1 MASVPVTNTPSK
13 TVGTTTVATSTG
25 ATAGLLVAFF
35 IQEALGLNLSSV
47 GLAGLSVVLTLA
59 GGFIAG
65 WLSPSKAGEAQAAAI
80 GAAEALAPVIADRVA
95 ASIPEPAVYAD
106 AVAQVAPTASVPSAG
121 EVADAVLAKQSE
133 KEHALV
139 EDADEFEPLSL
150 STNSSSVSTH

>member
-1 MASVPVTNTPSK
+1 MASVPVASTPSK

-35 IQEALGLNLSSV
+35 IQEALGLHLSSV
-47 GLAGLSVVLTLA
+47 GLAGLSVVLTLT

-80 GAAEALAPVIADRVA
+80 GAAEALAPVVADRVA

-133 KEHALV
+133 KANEPV
-139 EDADEFEPLSL
+139 EGTEEFEPMSI
-150 STNSSSVSTH
+150 SSDSSQ

>member
-1 MASVPVTNTPSK
+1 MASVPVTNTPPK

-47 GLAGLSVVLTLA
+47 GLAGLSVVLTLT

-65 WLSPSKAGEAQAAAI
+65 WLSPSKVGEAQAVAI
-80 GAAEALAPVIADRVA
+80 AAAEAVAPVVADRVA

-106 AVAQVAPTASVPSAG
+106 AVAQVAPTASVPSAS

-133 KEHALV
+133 QVGQVSSESV
-139 EDADEFEPLSL
+139 DDSGEFEPLPISA
-150 STNSSSVSTH
+150 

>member
-35 IQEALGLNLSSV
+35 IQEAFGLNLSSV
-47 GLAGLSVVLTLA
+47 GLAGLSVILTLT

-80 GAAEALAPVIADRVA
+80 GAAEALAPVIADRVV

-133 KEHALV
+133 QSEQV
-139 EDADEFEPLSL
+139 SSEPVDDRSEFEPLPISA
-150 STNSSSVSTH
+150 